1 MLGKIE
7 GGKERG
13 QQSMRVLDVI
23 TDLMD
28 TSLSKLRELVK
39 DREALRATVN
49 EITESRVGHD

>member
-49 EITESRVGHD
+49 EIRVKSRT